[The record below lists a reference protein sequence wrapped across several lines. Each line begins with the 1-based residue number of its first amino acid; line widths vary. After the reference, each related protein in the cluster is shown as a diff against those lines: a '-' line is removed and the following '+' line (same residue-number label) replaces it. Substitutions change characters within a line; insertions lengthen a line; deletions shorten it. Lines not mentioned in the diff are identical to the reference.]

1 MNGTGAQ
8 RDSARTARDSMQ
20 AAFRN
25 RDRQA
30 VQNQAKVLTALGKE
44 LRKRNDAFD
53 KSLTFLSKDQRKQ
66 YEDYEKQQK
75 QAAEEERRQRFR
87 ERSGSGS
94 PPESP

>member
-1 MNGTGAQ
+1 
-8 RDSARTARDSMQ
+8 MQ

-94 PPESP
+94 PPESS